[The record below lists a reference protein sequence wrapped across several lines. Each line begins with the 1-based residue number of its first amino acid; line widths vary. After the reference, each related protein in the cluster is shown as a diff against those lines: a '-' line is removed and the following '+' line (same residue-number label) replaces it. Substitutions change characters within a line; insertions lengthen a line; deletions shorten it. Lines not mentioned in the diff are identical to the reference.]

1 MKVCPQCQNTYT
13 DDSLQFCLQDGSPLA
28 GGQQVT
34 ANWTESE
41 TVISPHRREQIQF
54 PQNAPQTQD
63 WQPSQIIGD
72 SMIEPPKKKSNKF
85 QILILVALA
94 LSVFL
99 GLVGF
104 GTWVLM
110 RNMQKEIANK
120 NINKALNNSSLN
132 NNKQSVN
139 ITNTNKLTNVNTV
152 STPTPTPKPTLNPA
166 AESAAKSDVADV
178 IGSWKSASENLD
190 LNAHMSY
197 YADTVDYYKG
207 GNVSASKVRADK
219 QKAYNMYN
227 NVSVDISNVK
237 TTIDPSGEKATAI
250 FDKEWLFENSEKT
263 NSGKVQQQ
271 LQLAKIGGKWRITS
285 EKDLKIYYV
294 NK

>member
-13 DDSLQFCLQDGSPLA
+13 DDSLQFCLQDGSPLT

-54 PQNAPQTQD
+54 PQNPPQTQD
-63 WQPSQIIGD
+63 WQPSQVIGA
-72 SMIEPPKKKSNKF
+72 SMIEPPNKKSNKF

-104 GTWVLM
+104 GTWVLV
-110 RNMQKEIANK
+110 RNMQNEIANK

-132 NNKQSVN
+132 NNKPSVN
-139 ITNTNKLTNVNTV
+139 ISNINKLTNVNTV
-152 STPTPTPKPTLNPA
+152 SSPTPTPKPTLNPA
-166 AESAAKSDVADV
+166 DESAAKSDVSDV
-178 IGSWKSASENLD
+178 INSWKGASENLD
-190 LNAHMSY
+190 LNSHMSY

-207 GNVSASKVRADK
+207 GNVGAGKIRADK
-219 QKAYNMYN
+219 QKAYDMYN
-227 NVSVDISNVK
+227 NISVDISNVK
-237 TTIDPSGEKATAI
+237 TTIDPSGEKATTI

-271 LQLAKIGGKWRITS
+271 LQLTKIGGKWRITS
-285 EKDLKIYYV
+285 EKDLKVYYV